1 MLKRN
6 NKRICLVFARKD
18 DILQGMVQDLVGMEV
33 ASDLD
38 NLDTV
43 YGIVTNYVQW
53 MFLKSQNDKIKR
65 DEDELHREHGIP
77 TIES

>member
-53 MFLKSQNDKIKR
+53 TFLKSQNDKIKR